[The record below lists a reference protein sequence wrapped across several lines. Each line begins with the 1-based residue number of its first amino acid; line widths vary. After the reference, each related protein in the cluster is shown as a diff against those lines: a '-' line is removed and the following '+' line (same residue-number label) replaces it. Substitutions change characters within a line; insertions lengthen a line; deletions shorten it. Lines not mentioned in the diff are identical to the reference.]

1 MLTPLMQDHARAGGL
16 VRTDTDMAVS
26 DFEAPPPSMDEI
38 TTEVVS
44 SCDDTA
50 VVNSSDEGM
59 AGASMEIH
67 ECQVTAGWVT
77 DEARAVDTTT
87 GKNLQAD
94 PTKNLQATLVGQTTA
109 SQVAGDAWST
119 HKKIC
124 RRHPCARPLPPP
136 D

>member
-1 MLTPLMQDHARAGGL
+1 MLTPLMQDHARAGSL

-38 TTEVVS
+38 TTEVVT

-67 ECQVTAGWVT
+67 ECRATVGWVT
-77 DEARAVDTTT
+77 DDAQAVDTTT

-94 PTKNLQATLVGQTTA
+94 RTKNLQVSPVGLTTV
-109 SQVAGDAWST
+109 S
-119 HKKIC
+119 
-124 RRHPCARPLPPP
+124 
-136 D
+136 

>member
-1 MLTPLMQDHARAGGL
+1 MLTPLMQDHARAGSL

-38 TTEVVS
+38 TTEVVT

-67 ECQVTAGWVT
+67 ECQATLGMLT
-77 DEARAVDTTT
+77 DDARAVDTTT
-87 GKNLQAD
+87 GKNLQVS
-94 PTKNLQATLVGQTTA
+94 PVGLTTV
-109 SQVAGDAWST
+109 SQVTADAWST

>member
-1 MLTPLMQDHARAGGL
+1 MLTPLMQDHARGGSL
-16 VRTDTDMAVS
+16 VRTDTDMAAS

-38 TTEVVS
+38 ATEVVS

-67 ECQVTAGWVT
+67 ECQVTVGRVT
-77 DEARAVDTTT
+77 DEARAVDTAT

-94 PTKNLQATLVGQTTA
+94 PTKNLQARPVGQNTV
-109 SQVAGDAWST
+109 SQVTDDAWST
-119 HKKIC
+119 
-124 RRHPCARPLPPP
+124 
-136 D
+136 